1 MSPRSIF
8 FASSTS
14 CAAGLAQE
22 ELQRVGRRLLRRDGG
37 DDGRRLL
44 GLGLLDELD
53 PAPVELAVE
62 RVLLERVELVRLDDL
77 AQLGRLQRPG
87 LLRRVQQLLELVV
100 AEEVVDVDGGHFW
113 GRSRAFYRD
122 HLASKPS
129 CPVPNRR
136 RSGRKAAEEV
146 LKLWSWSEQP
156 ARPSKGRPC
165 ACAARCSSSTTPM
178 GSASSAPT
186 RVSGSTSIATGSCPA
201 R

>member
-100 AEEVVDVDGGHFW
+100 SEELVDVDCGHCGGALAPSTATISPPTPDVQ
-113 GRSRAFYRD
+113 SRTAV
-122 HLASKPS
+122 ASVAMLPM
-129 CPVPNRR
+129 
-136 RSGRKAAEEV
+136 
-146 LKLWSWSEQP
+146 
-156 ARPSKGRPC
+156 
-165 ACAARCSSSTTPM
+165 RC
-178 GSASSAPT
+178 
-186 RVSGSTSIATGSCPA
+186 
-201 R
+201 

>member
-44 GLGLLDELD
+44 GLCLLDELD

-100 AEEVVDVDGGHFW
+100 AEEVVDVDGGHL
-113 GRSRAFYRD
+113 GALSRLLPR
-122 HLASKPS
+122 PS
-129 CPVPNRR
+129 RLQTRMSSPEPPSRRQKVRR
-136 RSGRKAAEEV
+136 RGAKIVV
-146 LKLWSWSEQP
+146 LER
-156 ARPSKGRPC
+156 A
-165 ACAARCSSSTTPM
+165 ACAPLE
-178 GSASSAPT
+178 G
-186 RVSGSTSIATGSCPA
+186 
-201 R
+201 